1 MADELKLKGA
11 DKTWK
16 NGTYV
21 YPREYDP
28 GSPFVHFFS
37 KQYEYSTSESK
48 EAKVVQKADSPTII
62 SMYMPGGFSESLGNS
77 WDRQAI
83 IGGGREKMHNAAAVA
98 ASEALSN
105 FVGGKIAGT
114 VKAYFGVAVQ
124 PTDMLVFNYIEPV
137 RTNFKFN
144 IIPSGPAESLEI
156 RKIVRTFKNS
166 MLPKHNQ
173 DSTLALLKYPKVWDI
188 HFTGVAGMGIE
199 FENMYADM
207 ALTSCNISYNHGENF
222 LVYNTDNSPVELSI
236 DLSFESIR
244 RPTQDNKEYTEDF
257 GPITGGWDMAVGL
270 IKNLTSSQPKQ

>member
-1 MADELKLKGA
+1 MADDLKLTGAVKTFKKG
-11 DKTWK
+11 TFVFP
-16 NGTYV
+16 T
-21 YPREYDP
+21 EYDP

-37 KQYEYSTSESK
+37 KQYEYATSSSK
-48 EAKVVQKADSPTII
+48 EAKVGQKAEPSTKI

-83 IGGGREKMHNAAAVA
+83 IGGGREKINDAAALA

-124 PTDMLVFNYIEPV
+124 PTDMMVFNGIDPIK
-137 RTNFKFN
+137 TNFKFN
-144 IIPSGPAESLEI
+144 IIPSSKEESLEI

-188 HFTGVAGMGIE
+188 HFTGVAGMGVE
-199 FENMYADM
+199 FQNKYMDM

-222 LVYNTDNSPVELSI
+222 LVYNSDNSPVELSI

-244 RPTQDNKEYTEDF
+244 RPTQDNEEFTEDF
-257 GPITGGWDMAVGL
+257 GPVKSALGAVYDT
-270 IKNLTSSQPKQ
+270 IKNLTSGQPKQ